1 MALNKV
7 IVDQEFWDLFPDA
20 TVNIMFVNNFEN
32 DKTSLTEDD
41 RDKMLQKAV
50 KESAK
55 YTGAEPFSS
64 NPVIAQWRDAYKK
77 FPKRKGA
84 RASVEALLKR
94 ASKGHHFAPINPLV
108 DVYNSISMTYG
119 VPVGIE
125 DADHIAGDMHL
136 GKAKGGEAFV
146 SVGGNG
152 ENEIMSTGLA
162 DFLAYMVKRFKSE
175 GEIMYYDDEGA
186 VCRSLNWRDGT
197 RTQVNDDTKN
207 AVIVIES
214 VNAEQAARA
223 KEAMSKLSELIK
235 KYFNVETTADYTLTK
250 DNPAVLR

>member
-41 RDKMLQKAV
+41 RDKMLRKAV

-152 ENEIMSTGLA
+152 ENESDPA
-162 DFLAYMVKRFKSE
+162 RE

-250 DNPAVLR
+250 DNPAVQR

>member
-77 FPKRKGA
+77 FPKRKGT

-152 ENEIMSTGLA
+152 ENESDPA
-162 DFLAYMVKRFKSE
+162 RE

-223 KEAMSKLSELIK
+223 KETMSKLSELIK

>member
-1 MALNKV
+1 MGLTKV
-7 IVDQEFWDLFPDA
+7 VIDKDFWDIFPDA
-20 TVNIMFVNNFEN
+20 TINIMFIKNFEN
-32 DKTSLTEDD
+32 DKTDLSEDD
-41 RDKMLQKAV
+41 RDKMLAHAV

-55 YTGAEPFSS
+55 FTEAEPFRS
-64 NPVIAQWRDAYKK
+64 NPVIAEWRKAYQQ

-84 RASVEALLKR
+84 RASIEALLKR
-94 ASKGHHFAPINPLV
+94 ASKGHHFSPINPLV

-125 DADHIAGDMHL
+125 DADHIAGAMHL

-146 SVGGNG
+146 SVGGDG
-152 ENEIMSTGLA
+152 HNESDPA
-162 DFLAYMVKRFKSE
+162 RE

-207 AVIVIES
+207 AVVVIES
-214 VNAEQAARA
+214 VNADQAKRA
-223 KEAMSKLSELIK
+223 LEAMNKLR
-235 KYFNVETTADYTLTK
+235 ETIQKHFGIEPSLVHTLTK
-250 DNPAVLR
+250 DNPEVDY

>member
-7 IVDQEFWDLFPDA
+7 IVDQAFWDLFPDA

-32 DKTSLTEDD
+32 DRTSLTEEE
-41 RDKMLQKAV
+41 RDQLLQTAV
-50 KESAK
+50 RESAK
-55 YTGAEPFSS
+55 FTGAEPFSA
-64 NPVIAQWRDAYKK
+64 NPVVAQWRDAYKK

-152 ENEIMSTGLA
+152 ENESDPA
-162 DFLAYMVKRFKSE
+162 RE

-197 RTQVNDDTKN
+197 RTQVNDNTKN

-214 VNAEQAARA
+214 VNKEQAARA
-223 KEAMSKLSELIK
+223 KEAMTKLSELIK

-250 DNPAVLR
+250 DNPSVQR

>member
-20 TVNIMFVNNFEN
+20 IVNIMFVNNFEN

-152 ENEIMSTGLA
+152 ENESDPA
-162 DFLAYMVKRFKSE
+162 RE

>member
-125 DADHIAGDMHL
+125 DADHIAGNMHL
-136 GKAKGGEAFV
+136 GKANGGEAFV

-152 ENEIMSTGLA
+152 ENESDPA
-162 DFLAYMVKRFKSE
+162 RE

>member
-7 IVDQEFWDLFPDA
+7 IVDQAFWDLFPDA

-32 DKTSLTEDD
+32 DRTSLTEED
-41 RDKMLQKAV
+41 RDQLLQTAV
-50 KESAK
+50 RESAK
-55 YTGAEPFSS
+55 FTGAEPFSA
-64 NPVIAQWRDAYKK
+64 NPVVAQWRDAYKK

-152 ENEIMSTGLA
+152 ENESDPA
-162 DFLAYMVKRFKSE
+162 RE

-197 RTQVNDDTKN
+197 RTQVNDNTKN

-214 VNAEQAARA
+214 VNKEQAARA
-223 KEAMSKLSELIK
+223 KEAMTKLSELIK

-250 DNPAVLR
+250 DNPSVQR

>member
-152 ENEIMSTGLA
+152 ENESDPA
-162 DFLAYMVKRFKSE
+162 RE

-250 DNPAVLR
+250 DNTAVLR

>member
-20 TVNIMFVNNFEN
+20 TINVMFINNFEN

-41 RDKMLQKAV
+41 RDQMLQKAV
-50 KESAK
+50 QESAK
-55 YTGAEPFSS
+55 YTGAEPFSA
-64 NPVIAQWRDAYKK
+64 NPVVAQWRDALKK

-84 RASVEALLKR
+84 RASIEALLKR

-136 GKAKGGEAFV
+136 GKAKGGESFV

-152 ENEIMSTGLA
+152 KNESDPA
-162 DFLAYMVKRFKSE
+162 RE
-175 GEIMYYDDEGA
+175 GEIIYYDDEGA
-186 VCRSLNWRDGT
+186 VCRSLNWRDGV

-207 AVIVIES
+207 AVIIMES
-214 VNAEQAARA
+214 VNEEQAARA
-223 KEAMSKLSELIK
+223 KEAMSKLSELIG
-235 KYFNVETTADYTLTK
+235 KYFNVATTADYTLTK
-250 DNPAVLR
+250 DKPSVQR

>member
-152 ENEIMSTGLA
+152 ENESDPA
-162 DFLAYMVKRFKSE
+162 RE

-207 AVIVIES
+207 AVIVIGS

>member
-7 IVDQEFWDLFPDA
+7 IVDQAFWDLFPDA

-32 DKTSLTEDD
+32 DQTSLTEED
-41 RDKMLQKAV
+41 RDQLLQMAV
-50 KESAK
+50 RESAK
-55 YTGAEPFSS
+55 FTGAEPFSA
-64 NPVIAQWRDAYKK
+64 NPVVAQWRDAYKK

-136 GKAKGGEAFV
+136 GKAKGGESFV

-152 ENEIMSTGLA
+152 ENESDPA
-162 DFLAYMVKRFKSE
+162 RE

-197 RTQVNDDTKN
+197 RTQVNDNTKN

-214 VNAEQAARA
+214 VNKEQAARA
-223 KEAMSKLSELIK
+223 KEAMTKLSELIK

-250 DNPAVLR
+250 DNPSVQR

>member
-1 MALNKV
+1 
-7 IVDQEFWDLFPDA
+7 
-20 TVNIMFVNNFEN
+20 
-32 DKTSLTEDD
+32 
-41 RDKMLQKAV
+41 MLQKAV

-77 FPKRKGA
+77 FSKRKGA

-152 ENEIMSTGLA
+152 ENESDPA
-162 DFLAYMVKRFKSE
+162 RE

>member
-1 MALNKV
+1 MTLNKV

-94 ASKGHHFAPINPLV
+94 APKGHHFAPINPLV

-152 ENEIMSTGLA
+152 ENESDPA
-162 DFLAYMVKRFKSE
+162 RE

>member
-152 ENEIMSTGLA
+152 ENESDPA
-162 DFLAYMVKRFKSE
+162 RE

>member
-64 NPVIAQWRDAYKK
+64 NPVLAQWRDAYKK

-152 ENEIMSTGLA
+152 ENESDPA
-162 DFLAYMVKRFKSE
+162 RE

>member
-125 DADHIAGDMHL
+125 DADHIDGDMHL

-152 ENEIMSTGLA
+152 ENESDPA
-162 DFLAYMVKRFKSE
+162 RE

>member
-152 ENEIMSTGLA
+152 ENESDPA
-162 DFLAYMVKRFKSE
+162 RE

-197 RTQVNDDTKN
+197 RTQVNHDTKN

-250 DNPAVLR
+250 DNPAVQR

>member
-1 MALNKV
+1 
-7 IVDQEFWDLFPDA
+7 
-20 TVNIMFVNNFEN
+20 MFVNNFEN

-152 ENEIMSTGLA
+152 ENESDPA
-162 DFLAYMVKRFKSE
+162 RE

>member
-125 DADHIAGDMHL
+125 DANHIAGDMHL

-152 ENEIMSTGLA
+152 ENESDPA
-162 DFLAYMVKRFKSE
+162 RE

>member
-125 DADHIAGDMHL
+125 DANHIAGDMHL

-152 ENEIMSTGLA
+152 ENESDPA
-162 DFLAYMVKRFKSE
+162 RE

-250 DNPAVLR
+250 DNPAVQR

>member
-7 IVDQEFWDLFPDA
+7 IVDQEFCDLFPDA

-32 DKTSLTEDD
+32 AKTSLTEDD

-152 ENEIMSTGLA
+152 ENESDPA
-162 DFLAYMVKRFKSE
+162 RE

>member
-20 TVNIMFVNNFEN
+20 TVNIMFVNIFEN
-32 DKTSLTEDD
+32 AKTSVRVDD

-152 ENEIMSTGLA
+152 ENESDPA
-162 DFLAYMVKRFKSE
+162 RE

>member
-77 FPKRKGA
+77 LPKRKGA

-152 ENEIMSTGLA
+152 ENESDPA
-162 DFLAYMVKRFKSE
+162 RE

>member
-7 IVDQEFWDLFPDA
+7 IVDQAFWDLFPEA

-32 DKTSLTEDD
+32 DRTSLTEEE
-41 RDKMLQKAV
+41 RDQLLQTAV
-50 KESAK
+50 RESAK
-55 YTGAEPFSS
+55 FTGAEPFSA
-64 NPVIAQWRDAYKK
+64 NPVVAQWRDAYKK

-152 ENEIMSTGLA
+152 ENESDPA
-162 DFLAYMVKRFKSE
+162 RE

-197 RTQVNDDTKN
+197 RTQVNDNTKN

-214 VNAEQAARA
+214 VNKEQAARA
-223 KEAMSKLSELIK
+223 KEAMTKLSELIK

-250 DNPAVLR
+250 DNPSVQR

>member
-152 ENEIMSTGLA
+152 ENESDPA
-162 DFLAYMVKRFKSE
+162 RE

-214 VNAEQAARA
+214 VNAEQAALA

>member
-32 DKTSLTEDD
+32 DKTRLTEDD

-125 DADHIAGDMHL
+125 DANHIAGDMHL

-152 ENEIMSTGLA
+152 ENESDPA
-162 DFLAYMVKRFKSE
+162 RE

>member
-152 ENEIMSTGLA
+152 ENESDPA
-162 DFLAYMVKRFKSE
+162 RE

-197 RTQVNDDTKN
+197 RTQVNADPKN

>member
-1 MALNKV
+1 M
-7 IVDQEFWDLFPDA
+7 DQEFWDLFPDA

-152 ENEIMSTGLA
+152 ENESDPA
-162 DFLAYMVKRFKSE
+162 RE

>member
-32 DKTSLTEDD
+32 DKTSLTEDA

-152 ENEIMSTGLA
+152 ENESDPA
-162 DFLAYMVKRFKSE
+162 RE

>member
-32 DKTSLTEDD
+32 DKTRLTEDD
-41 RDKMLQKAV
+41 CDKMLQKAV

-152 ENEIMSTGLA
+152 ENESDPA
-162 DFLAYMVKRFKSE
+162 RE

>member
-77 FPKRKGA
+77 FSKRKGA

-152 ENEIMSTGLA
+152 ENESDPA
-162 DFLAYMVKRFKSE
+162 RE

>member
-152 ENEIMSTGLA
+152 ENESDPA
-162 DFLAYMVKRFKSE
+162 RE

-250 DNPAVLR
+250 DNPAVQR

>member
-32 DKTSLTEDD
+32 YKTSLTEDD

-152 ENEIMSTGLA
+152 ENESDPA
-162 DFLAYMVKRFKSE
+162 RE

-250 DNPAVLR
+250 NNPVVQR

>member
-7 IVDQEFWDLFPDA
+7 IVDQEFWDLFPNA

-50 KESAK
+50 QESAK

-152 ENEIMSTGLA
+152 ENESDPA
-162 DFLAYMVKRFKSE
+162 RE